1 MKLYYSPG
9 ACSLAS
15 HIVLNETGQAFETS
29 KVDLKAKTTQDGE
42 DFTKINPYGYVPS
55 IKLENGVV
63 LNEGVAILQYL
74 ADKSPDAN
82 LAPAN
87 GSFERYKLQSMLTL
101 INSELHK
108 TIGGL
113 FNPTLTEEARQ
124 AVIGRIDSR
133 LNIFSEQ
140 MGDDTFAV
148 NNQYSV
154 ADAYL
159 FTVTSW
165 LKIFNI
171 EINQWPKLKAH
182 SAMMLQR
189 PAVQAAMKAEGLI

>member
-15 HIVLNETGQAFETS
+15 HIVLNETGQAYETV
-29 KVDLKAKTTQDGE
+29 KVDLKTKTTQDGE

-55 IKLENGVV
+55 IKLDNGVV

-87 GSFERYKLQSMLTL
+87 GSFERYKLQSMLTF

-108 TIGGL
+108 MIGGL

-124 AVIGRIDSR
+124 AVIARINSR
-133 LNIFSEQ
+133 LNTFSEQ
-140 MGDDTFAV
+140 LGDDKYAV

-159 FTVTSW
+159 FTIMGW
-165 LKIFNI
+165 LKIFKI
-171 EINQWPKLKAH
+171 DINQWPKLATH

-189 PAVQAAMKAEGLI
+189 PAVQAALKAEGLI